1 MLPDTEFLS
10 LNDRVKSSQGYLKE
24 KLAEVEKK
32 AVEVEEI
39 LPQQE
44 QLLNEFI
51 VYCQFE
57 RSIEKVR
64 RWVWLWVGLELS
76 QVI

>member
-1 MLPDTEFLS
+1 MPETEFLS
-10 LNDRVKSSQGYLKE
+10 LNDRVKTSQGYLE
-24 KLAEVEKK
+24 TKLAEVEKK

-51 VYCQFE
+51 IYCQFE
-57 RSIEKVR
+57 RRIEKVCISGCGCGQGWR
-64 RWVWLWVGLELS
+64 TNL
-76 QVI
+76 